1 MKESILQFEKRDKQ
15 EIKEEWETLERE
27 NKSMEIKMEIID
39 NDRLRKS

>member
-27 NKSMEIKMEIID
+27 NKSMEIKM
-39 NDRLRKS
+39 

>member
-27 NKSMEIKMEIID
+27 NKSMEIKMEIKD